1 MNPQTY
7 CRNICRQSGSN
18 FVWSFYLLPKRR
30 RHALEA
36 FYAFCRLVDDVV
48 DTSQPVP
55 KARESLDLWRTEVDR
70 IYEAAPVTPV
80 GVRLASVVRDFAV
93 PKKYF
98 EEILAGCEMDLTQKS
113 YATFEEAETYCYRVA
128 SCVGLVSL
136 HLFEVTLTE
145 PVQQAAI
152 DLGKALQWT
161 NILRDIVSDLGRER
175 IYLPQQDLQQCGVT
189 PADLS
194 GKTRNNLSMLDL
206 LYFEI
211 ARARS
216 FYAKAW
222 DNFPKDRKEG
232 RKLIAARMMGQI
244 YESLLDKIARN
255 PLDVFQK
262 RVGIGKKEKLAIAAK
277 IWLKETLNI

>member
-113 YATFEEAETYCYRVA
+113 YAT
-128 SCVGLVSL
+128 
-136 HLFEVTLTE
+136 FEVTLTE